1 MKVVKA
7 VQGDTLDIVVYR
19 HLGQQQQCIVE
30 QCLELNPKL
39 ANDIVL
45 NEGQNVVLPAVA
57 IKKPTKQTIQLWS

>member
-7 VQGDTLDIVVYR
+7 VQGDTLDLVVYR
-19 HLGQQQQCIVE
+19 HFGQQQGIVE

-39 ANDIVL
+39 ANYIVL
-45 NEGQNVVLPAVA
+45 KEGQDVVLPAVA